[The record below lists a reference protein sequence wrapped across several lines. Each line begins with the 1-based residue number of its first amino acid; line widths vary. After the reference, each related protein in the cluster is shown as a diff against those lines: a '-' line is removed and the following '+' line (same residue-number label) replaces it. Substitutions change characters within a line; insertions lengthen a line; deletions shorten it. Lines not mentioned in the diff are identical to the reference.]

1 MTLGGRPRAALTVAA
16 VAAALLL
23 AALAGT
29 SGAAAPPRVTLI
41 GDSPATGIQYNPGAR
56 AILAEGI
63 TLQTELAPCRRL
75 VQPSCPYE
83 GTRPPSLLEVVQGAR
98 GQLGDTVIVAVGYN
112 DFEEQYGDDIR
123 TALAALRDAGVKRIL
138 WATLRAARHPYLAM
152 NDAIRNAAEVNPDL
166 GVVDWN
172 AYSRSHPDWFQE
184 DGIHLSGPGAEAMAR
199 LFHDALDALGVPV
212 VKPPLAIVTTSAAI
226 PRADV
231 GKRLVWKLRLRGG
244 TPPYRWILRGP
255 RRPGLTLSTAGRLT
269 WLPHARARIGLT
281 VRVVDADGDAAGRML
296 FVSAR

>member
-1 MTLGGRPRAALTVAA
+1 V
-16 VAAALLL
+16 AALLS
-23 AALAGT
+23 AAFAAA
-29 SGAAAPPRVTLI
+29 SGASPPPRVTLI
-41 GDSPATGIQYNPGAR
+41 GDSPATGIQYNASAR

-83 GTRPPSLLEVVQGAR
+83 GTRPPSLLEVVQAAR

-112 DFEEQYGDDIR
+112 DFEEQYADDVR
-123 TALAALRDAGVKRIL
+123 TALAALRDAGVERIL

-152 NDAIRNAAEVNPDL
+152 NDAIRDAAERNPDL
-166 GVVDWN
+166 RVVDWN
-172 AYSRSHPDWFQE
+172 AYSRNHPDWFQD
-184 DGIHLSGPGAEAMAR
+184 DGIHLSGAGADAMAR
-199 LFHDALDALGVPV
+199 LFHEALAGLGVPV
-212 VKPPLAIVTTSAAI
+212 VTPPLAIVTTSAAI
-226 PRADV
+226 PKADV

-255 RRPGLTLSTAGRLT
+255 RRPGLKLSTAGRLT
-269 WLPHARARIGLT
+269 WLPHAPARIGLT